1 MVFCF
6 KPERLEIVRRNRPD
20 INSGCRVFAVCIG
33 SGCRLDHFR
42 NRLHRRIHLLPL
54 HEPTGLACP
63 QSCLGQMWRYSL
75 RRCPSPHI
83 PVRVDRL
90 LPVDDIFAVPG
101 RGGLR
106 QTRICGIGCRV
117 PVLARRS
124 SGPDVHVSIAGVYN
138 LAEAQ
143 NLLSALYRGHTPRKK
158 ASDSL
163 KRHLGRRAHD
173 GNRRGP
179 RLVRPA
185 FRSCRRTR
193 LDAAGCGP
201 VMDEKKRRYITES

>member
-6 KPERLEIVRRNRPD
+6 KPERPQIVRRNRPD

-33 SGCRLDHFR
+33 SGCRLDDFR

-54 HEPTGLACP
+54 HEPTDLACP

-106 QTRICGIGCRV
+106 QTRICGIGCRRKWAL
-117 PVLARRS
+117 PGPTLSFRRS
-124 SGPDVHVSIAGVYN
+124 WSGWCPWRQRGIRVR
-138 LAEAQ
+138 
-143 NLLSALYRGHTPRKK
+143 ALPSRWPI
-158 ASDSL
+158 
-163 KRHLGRRAHD
+163 
-173 GNRRGP
+173 
-179 RLVRPA
+179 
-185 FRSCRRTR
+185 CRRKYEIGRT
-193 LDAAGCGP
+193 AW
-201 VMDEKKRRYITES
+201 RYWRNG